1 MRICKRN
8 PLGLGPLGLLLV
20 SLVLASSLSP
30 AATYAEMGWQAAGK
44 GGAVVAGEARA
55 VSAGM
60 RMLRSDGNAA
70 DAAAATLLA
79 LSVTDYGRFA
89 IGGTVPLIVF
99 DADSAAVQVLSGAG
113 RAPLDPAAIAWFYE
127 NDIPKHGSMK
137 AAPVPGAIDL
147 CVTLLRRYGTTSF
160 AAACAPTLEIL
171 DQHAKPWHANLAR
184 TLRKLVAAEASSP
197 GDRQVK
203 LTAARDCFYRGEVA
217 DELEDWYIDVGAFL
231 RKQDLENHKTL
242 VEDSVS
248 VNYRGYTIHKC
259 GPWTQGPVLCQ
270 TLRLLEGFDLAGMKH
285 LSPEYI
291 HTVVEALKL
300 SFADRDLYYG
310 DPLFT
315 DVPMR
320 QLLSDRYTVMRR
332 PLIDGQRASLKI
344 RPGDPLGMKPLKS
357 GHEESRNG
365 PPLPVQDTTTC
376 VVADRWGN
384 VISATPSCNLAGNT
398 PGPAGVTQGNRVR
411 SLNTTP
417 GHPNRVAAGK
427 RPRITLTPTLI
438 TKNGKPV
445 GAISVAGGDLQ
456 DQTTL
461 NVLLNFVEFGM
472 TPSEAVTAARFST
485 GHHENS
491 FDSNPDRRATIAAR
505 GSLQLQDKID
515 GSVGQQLE
523 SRGHKISQTAGP
535 IAHPVMLT
543 IDPDTKMIYA
553 AGDPQAGRHADAIP

>member
-1 MRICKRN
+1 MRTCELRQ
-8 PLGLGPLGLLLV
+8 LCRGQFGPLLTILF
-20 SLVLASSLSP
+20 LASSLEPS
-30 AATYAEMGWQAAGK
+30 ATYAEMGWHAAGK
-44 GGAVVAGEARA
+44 GGAIAAGDERA

-60 RMLRSDGNAA
+60 RMLKSDGNAA

-99 DADSAAVQVLSGAG
+99 DANSAAVKVLSGAG

-137 AAPVPGAIDL
+137 SAPVPGAVDL
-147 CVTLLRRYGTTSF
+147 CVTLLRKYGTKSF
-160 AAACAPTLEIL
+160 TAVCSPTLEIL
-171 DQHAKPWHANLAR
+171 DRHAEPWHANLAR
-184 TLRKLVAAEASSP
+184 TLRKLVAAEASAA

-217 DELEDWYIDVGAFL
+217 DELDAWYVDVGAFL
-231 RKQDLENHKTL
+231 RKKDLENHKTL

-248 VNYRGYTIHKC
+248 VTYRGYTIHKC

-270 TLRLLEGFDLAGMKH
+270 TLRLLEGFNLAAMKH
-285 LSPEYI
+285 LSSEYI

-300 SFADRDLYYG
+300 GFADRDLYYG
-310 DPLFT
+310 DPLFS

-320 QLLSDRYTVMRR
+320 QLLSDPYTVMRR
-332 PLIDGQRASLKI
+332 PLIDAQRASLEI

-357 GHEESRNG
+357 GNEESRSG

-505 GSLQLQDKID
+505 GSLQLQNNID
-515 GSVGQQLE
+515 TNVRQQLE
-523 SRGHKISQTAGP
+523 SRGHKMSQTTGP

-543 IDPDTKMIYA
+543 IDPETKMIYA
-553 AGDPQAGRHADAIP
+553 AGDPRAERHADAIP